1 LKKDTMENLPQSAAD
16 RFLPVLDALSEIA
29 LRREIESAQELHI
42 ASHDHGAK
50 RLDIAYAPFDH
61 VNPEAQVVIVGITPG
76 RQQMASALLECQRQL
91 HSGAMREQAL
101 AAAKVYASFSGPMR
115 ANLISMLD
123 DIGVARLLGLPS
135 TAALWSDQSHL
146 VHFTSALRYPVF
158 VDGKNYSGSPSMLR
172 VPFLRNRLEAWLG
185 EEMRR
190 LPHALFVP
198 LGPKVGE
205 ALAYLAPR
213 IGIGQE
219 QVLTGLPHPSG
230 ASGERIAYFLGRKPR
245 ERLSAKTNAARLDAA
260 RTELMA
266 KIKKLGG

>member
-1 LKKDTMENLPQSAAD
+1 MEKLPHSPAD
-16 RFLPVLDALSEIA
+16 RFLPILKALSEPA
-29 LRREIESAQELHI
+29 LRQEIEGAQELRI
-42 ASHDHGAK
+42 ASHDHGGK

-76 RQQMASALLECQRQL
+76 RQQMANALLECRRRL
-91 HSGAMREQAL
+91 RSGATHEQAL
-101 AAAKVYASFSGPMR
+101 AAAKVHASFSGPMR
-115 ANLISMLD
+115 ANLVSMLD
-123 DIGVARLLGLPS
+123 DIGVTRLLGLS
-135 TAALWSDQSHL
+135 TTAALWEDKSNL

-172 VPFLRNRLEAWLG
+172 VPFLRDRLETWLG

-260 RTELMA
+260 RSELVT
-266 KIKKLGG
+266 KIKRLGA